1 MLASRSR
8 NSEYNFIYFL
18 TYPAL
23 ASIYPHHSSPSE
35 YFSRFHP
42 SFGKTKC
49 LYSKV
54 WFPWWHRMELC
65 FIFLLVLTV
74 KAFRKPQ
81 YCRTASRTGN
91 GGNHWFCG
99 SVRQSPRGWEKPAR
113 IKSKNKQKRKHKGPL
128 WILKERKFW
137 AGIRLVSNM
146 LFNRWAQQ
154 LVSNSPKWN
163 SHSVSWNP
171 DPRAW
176 EKPPGEAFFF
186 FLPSVSLPILSL
198 FRSKKRD
205 ISNQLEAA
213 EMILA
218 SHLGL

>member
-1 MLASRSR
+1 MSTLNILA
-8 NSEYNFIYFL
+8 
-18 TYPAL
+18 PH
-23 ASIYPHHSSPSE
+23 SI
-35 YFSRFHP
+35 FSRFHP

-49 LYSKV
+49 LYSRV
-54 WFPWWHRMELC
+54 WFPWWQRMELC

-99 SVRQSPRGWEKPAR
+99 SVWQSPRGWEKPAR

-128 WILKERKFW
+128 WILKERKVW
-137 AGIRLVSNM
+137 AGIWLVSKM

-154 LVSNSPKWN
+154 LVSNSPKWH

-186 FLPSVSLPILSL
+186 FSPLCLPPDLVTV
-198 FRSKKRD
+198 
-205 ISNQLEAA
+205 QE
-213 EMILA
+213 
-218 SHLGL
+218 

>member
-1 MLASRSR
+1 MSTLTILA
-8 NSEYNFIYFL
+8 
-18 TYPAL
+18 PH
-23 ASIYPHHSSPSE
+23 SI
-35 YFSRFHP
+35 FSRFHP

-49 LYSKV
+49 LYSRV
-54 WFPWWHRMELC
+54 WFPWWQRMELC

-128 WILKERKFW
+128 WILKERKVW
-137 AGIRLVSNM
+137 AGIWLVSKM

-154 LVSNSPKWN
+154 LVSNSPKWH

-186 FLPSVSLPILSL
+186 FLLSVSLPILSL

-218 SHLGL
+218 SYLGL